1 MYKLLAID
9 LDGTLLDSYGQVTQK
24 NKEAIRKAIENS
36 VEVVLTSGRSPRSV
50 KNLAEEIGA
59 NNYFI
64 CGNGAI
70 IYDNRMDNVIFNKF
84 INKNKVLQIIKTC
97 EENSIYYSINT
108 KNSIITKSLNYN
120 VLFYHQEN
128 SRKTDDKKTN
138 INIVNDIYKYINE
151 REEEDYLKITICDS
165 NKIIFN
171 RILNIIKSIKD
182 VDVLDVAHISRKIIK
197 NGTEEIIMKYFYTEV
212 TNKNVDKWN
221 AIKFLTEKL
230 GINTNEIATIGDNV
244 NDITMIKNAG
254 IGIAMGNSAPYIKE
268 VADYVVVD
276 NDSSGVAEAIENY
289 II

>member
-9 LDGTLLDSYGQVTQK
+9 LDGTLLDSYGQVTEK
-24 NKEAIRKAIENS
+24 NKEAIRKAIENG

-70 IYDNRMDNVIFNKF
+70 IYDNKMDNIIFNKF
-84 INKNKVLQIIKTC
+84 INKNKVLQIIKMC

-138 INIVNDIYKYINE
+138 INIVNDIYKYIDE

-171 RILNIIKSIKD
+171 RMLNIIKSIKD

-244 NDITMIKNAG
+244 NDITMLQNAG